1 LRIQKDDKIRSI
13 LPDNLELVQAQCIR
27 DFVQQ
32 TNLQTLSFLNA
43 WSIAVYAAVSAA
55 SYTIATRL
63 ITESSYELTMLSALG
78 AKKRLI
84 FALILCYTT
93 TVALIG
99 SILGISLGVAG
110 AQIASTLLRWAK
122 KHGNIPVSRSPSGI
136 SNPSSNPSFISFR
149 VHLPSS

>member
-1 LRIQKDDKIRSI
+1 
-13 LPDNLELVQAQCIR
+13 LELVQAQCIR

-84 FALILCYTT
+84 FALILCYTM

-110 AQIASTLLRWAK
+110 AQIASTLLRWIK
-122 KHGNIPVSRSPSGI
+122 NTGI
-136 SNPSSNPSFISFR
+136 SPFLDPLQAFQILLLTLFSSVLGCIYPALKPGGR
-149 VHLPSS
+149 CL